1 LSVADALAV
10 PEGPKD
16 TSRLG
21 FLTAVGKVRVFRK
34 DMQVACDSLLY
45 CDLDSLARLY
55 LDPIVWN
62 EGVRQYSA
70 DSMTVVVRNR
80 MLSKASLMSNAFITV
95 QEDTLCYDQ
104 IRATEMLAYF
114 DSTGV
119 LARFDALGGAT
130 AMFYIE
136 ENGALATVNKV
147 DTKMLSAFMANG
159 TLDRLYY
166 FDDPKNDACP
176 SAQLL
181 PEERRLKGFRWD
193 PDRRPNGPEDIT
205 ELTLRPSE
213 RKRYEHEPHAAYP
226 QTEVYF
232 PGYMAEV
239 YQGLARLDSLKRV
252 RRAEEERLEQERLE
266 RERQVADSLAKAAVV
281 IPDPVAVEA
290 KEEVAEKDTLA
301 VPKPVAV
308 SDTLAPAAPPV
319 LTPEQQKAAEK
330 EAKKKAAE
338 EARQARIAARE
349 ARWAELDARDA
360 AKKAAKEQK
369 ALERKQR
376 KEEKLRRAEEKR
388 RAREQRLIEKYK
400 ARYEKRQAKKTGV
413 VSDIPV
419 ETVPDGA

>member
-1 LSVADALAV
+1 
-10 PEGPKD
+10 
-16 TSRLG
+16 
-21 FLTAVGKVRVFRK
+21 
-34 DMQVACDSLLY
+34 
-45 CDLDSLARLY
+45 
-55 LDPIVWN
+55 
-62 EGVRQYSA
+62 
-70 DSMTVVVRNR
+70 
-80 MLSKASLMSNAFITV
+80 
-95 QEDTLCYDQ
+95 
-104 IRATEMLAYF
+104 
-114 DSTGV
+114 
-119 LARFDALGGAT
+119 
-130 AMFYIE
+130 MFYIE

-147 DTKMLSAFMANG
+147 DTKMLSAVMANG

-281 IPDPVAVEA
+281 IPDPVSVEA

-308 SDTLAPAAPPV
+308 PDTLAPAAPPV